1 MNIVQGYV
9 FRQALGP
16 LVAILGALAAIAILT
31 QGLNRLDI
39 IVDNRQSAM
48 AFVWVTLLATPQLIS
63 LILPLAVFFA
73 VAFAINRM
81 HTESETTVLYAAGF
95 SAWRLA
101 QPVIMLACMAAVAH
115 LWVTTVIQPASS
127 TEMRETIYDIRADVA
142 SSLVR
147 EGDYTFPAEG
157 LTMYARERAPGGEMR
172 DLFVHDAR
180 QRPAVTYTAR
190 TGLITMANG
199 VPQLVMIEGQIQRQ
213 SETGAVETLDFDRYP
228 LILNELVDGETDLV
242 LKPGDRTLAQLFF
255 PDPTNHFDQRN
266 VDRLTAE
273 GHYRLAAPLLN
284 IALAMIALAG
294 LLGGEFSRQGYLGR
308 LLWASGVALL
318 VRLLALGLQAAAV
331 DEPALNVAQYAFPLL
346 VSAGAATLL
355 IRAGRRKAPQGSNT
369 LAPA

>member
-1 MNIVQGYV
+1 MNIVQDYV

-16 LVAILGALAAIAILT
+16 LLAVLGALAAIAILT

-81 HTESETTVLYAAGF
+81 NVESETTVLYAAGF
-95 SAWRLA
+95 SAWRLS
-101 QPVIMLACMAAVAH
+101 QPVIMLACVAALAH
-115 LWVTTVIQPASS
+115 LWVTTVIQPAAS

-142 SSLVR
+142 STLVR

-180 QRPAVTYTAR
+180 QSPAVTYTAR
-190 TGLITMANG
+190 SGLVTMANG
-199 VPQLVMIEGQIQRQ
+199 TPQLVMIDGQIQRQ
-213 SETGAVETLDFDRYP
+213 SDAGAVETLDFDRYP
-228 LILNELVDGETDLV
+228 LILNELVETETDLV
-242 LKPGDRTLAQLFF
+242 LKPSDRTLAQLFF
-255 PDPTNHFDQRN
+255 PDMTNHYDQRN
-266 VDRLTAE
+266 VNRLTAE

-284 IALAMIALAG
+284 IALAMIALAS

-331 DEPALNVAQYAFPLL
+331 DEPALNVAQYGFPLL
-346 VSAGAATLL
+346 VSGGAAALL
-355 IRAGRRKAPQGSNT
+355 LRAGRRKTREGPAAF
-369 LAPA
+369 APA

>member
-1 MNIVQGYV
+1 MNIVQDYV

-16 LVAILGALAAIAILT
+16 LLAVLGALAAIAILT

-48 AFVWVTLLATPQLIS
+48 AVVWVTLLATPQLIS

-81 HTESETTVLYAAGF
+81 NVESETTVLYAAGF
-95 SAWRLA
+95 SAWRLS
-101 QPVIMLACMAAVAH
+101 QPVIMLACVAALAH
-115 LWVTTVIQPASS
+115 LWVTTVIQPAAS

-142 SSLVR
+142 STLVR

-180 QRPAVTYTAR
+180 QSPAVTYTAR
-190 TGLITMANG
+190 SGLITMANG
-199 VPQLVMIEGQIQRQ
+199 TPQLVMIDGQIQRQ
-213 SETGAVETLDFDRYP
+213 SDAGAVETLDFDRYP
-228 LILNELVDGETDLV
+228 LILNELVETETDLV

-255 PDPTNHFDQRN
+255 PDMTNHYDQRN
-266 VDRLTAE
+266 VNRLTAE

-284 IALAMIALAG
+284 IALAMIALAS

-331 DEPALNVAQYAFPLL
+331 DEPALNVAQYGFPLL
-346 VSAGAATLL
+346 VSGGAAALL
-355 IRAGRRKAPQGSNT
+355 LRAGRRKTREGPAAF
-369 LAPA
+369 APA